1 MSDYLPNFPYKI
13 IIANAFYAK
22 QVDSIEYEELERYRT
37 ILYQIVTKKYPYV
50 MFNEPKSCWPYPI
63 RVEETRYEI
72 EDILFFKLNDGVY
85 LVSNAEL
92 TKEWINKVNYYYPDD
107 IKEFFEESW
116 QKYMVNKQKS
126 KTKKKNR
133 KESR

>member
-1 MSDYLPNFPYKI
+1 MSDFLPNFPYKI

-22 QVDSIEYEELERYRT
+22 QTNSINYNELERYKI
-37 ILYQIVTKKYPYV
+37 ILYRTVTKKYPYV
-50 MFNEPKSCWPYPI
+50 MFNEPKSFWPYPI

-85 LVSNAEL
+85 LISNTEL

-116 QKYMVNKQKS
+116 QIYMDNNHKI
-126 KTKKKNR
+126 KKK
-133 KESR
+133 SR